1 MSESRFFHVTREGKL
16 VSVAT
21 LAEALAGSQKGG
33 FVWLDYIQPKKE
45 ELSLLIE
52 PYGLH
57 PLSIEDCLDENLIPK
72 MDDFPRYTFFIFNT
86 FNYDR
91 QILTIR
97 EINVFLGAD
106 FLITVNAADSA
117 DTHFLKNVERIM
129 ELNPK
134 KILQGPSFLLHII
147 LDYIVDRKLLVID
160 DFENDLDRAEES
172 MIADVSV
179 FDPAA
184 LINLRRYLFAMRRS
198 LFHER
203 EILVKI
209 CRKDCPFIP
218 EKALIYYRD
227 IYDHLTKFF
236 EMTET
241 SRDVVTSLMEMYL
254 SMLNNRMAAIA
265 NKTNRTVRRMT
276 FVTTIF
282 MPLTLLAGIGG
293 MSEWSMM
300 TGPSNWKIAYPVFML
315 IMVVIGVI
323 NYFLLRW
330 LENKPSN
337 KQ

>member
-16 VSVAT
+16 VGVAT
-21 LAEALAGSQKGG
+21 LAEAITYAQKGG
-33 FVWLDYIQPKKE
+33 FVWLDYIQPAKE
-45 ELSLLIE
+45 DLSLLIE
-52 PYGLH
+52 PFGLH

-72 MDDFPRYTFFIFNT
+72 MDDFPHYAFFIFNT

-91 QILTIR
+91 QILAIR
-97 EINVFLGAD
+97 EINVFLGTD
-106 FLITVNAADSA
+106 FLITVNAADSD
-117 DTHFLKNVERIM
+117 DTQFLKNIERIM

-134 KILQGPSFLLHII
+134 KIMQGPAFLLHII

-160 DFENDLDRAEES
+160 NFENDLDKAEEI

-179 FDPAA
+179 FDPAT
-184 LINLRRYLFAMRRS
+184 LINLRRYLFSMRRS

-218 EKALIYYRD
+218 EKAMFFYRD

-265 NKTNRTVRRMT
+265 NRTNRTVRRMT
-276 FVTTIF
+276 FVTTVF
-282 MPLTLLAGIGG
+282 MPLTLLASIGG
-293 MSEWSMM
+293 MSEWSMI
-300 TGPSNWKIAYPVFML
+300 TGPANWKVSYPLFML
-315 IMVVIGVI
+315 AMVAIGII

-330 LENKPSN
+330 LEKRPPTKP
-337 KQ
+337 

>member
-16 VSVAT
+16 VGVAT
-21 LAEALAGSQKGG
+21 LTEAIAESQKGG
-33 FVWLDYIQPKKE
+33 FVWLDYIQPTKE
-45 ELSLLIE
+45 ELSALIE
-52 PYGLH
+52 PFGLH

-72 MDDFPRYTFFIFNT
+72 MDEYPRYTFFIFNT
-86 FNYDR
+86 LNYDL
-91 QILTIR
+91 QMLTTK
-97 EINVFLGAD
+97 EINIFLGTD
-106 FLITVNAADSA
+106 FLITVNAVDAADRQ
-117 DTHFLKNVERIM
+117 FLKNIERIV

-134 KILQGPSFLLHII
+134 KALQGPAFLSHII
-147 LDYIVDRKLLVID
+147 LDYIVDKKFLVID
-160 DFENDLDRAEES
+160 SFENDLDKAEET
-172 MIADVSV
+172 IITDVSA
-179 FDPAA
+179 FDPAT

-203 EILVKI
+203 EILAKI
-209 CRKDCPFIP
+209 CRKDSPFIP
-218 EKALIYYRD
+218 EKAMFFYRD

-254 SMLNNRMAAIA
+254 SMLNNRMAEIA

-300 TGPSNWKIAYPVFML
+300 TGPSNWKMSYTLFLLA
-315 IMVVIGVI
+315 MVVIGVI

-330 LENKPSN
+330 LENRPPKT
-337 KQ
+337 